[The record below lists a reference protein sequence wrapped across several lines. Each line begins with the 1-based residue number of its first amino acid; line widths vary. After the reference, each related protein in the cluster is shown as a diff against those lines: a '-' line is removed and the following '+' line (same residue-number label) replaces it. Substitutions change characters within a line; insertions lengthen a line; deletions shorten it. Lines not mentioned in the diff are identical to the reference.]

1 MASLLDRGMQRVN
14 FLAVTEDY
22 RFLHKGWPLE
32 KCWGEGGGDVG
43 ISRDFFCTLESRNL
57 FFPPPCIRF
66 FWSESVGIYFFINNK
81 YPPPATDTEVN
92 NCFGI

>member
-32 KCWGEGGGDVG
+32 KCWVAGGGGGGGVG
-43 ISRDFFCTLESRNL
+43 FLSYFFVQFKVEIF
-57 FFPPPCIRF
+57 FFPSLYMF
-66 FWSESVGIYFFINNK
+66 F
-81 YPPPATDTEVN
+81 
-92 NCFGI
+92 FGQNP